1 MVGHW
6 RVLDQINGGG
16 QTIVAWSG
24 DRPRA
29 LGRLGWF
36 GFFVVLFLLSA
47 CSQLATQSVDQLS
60 EREEPVVVVPTATTF
75 VIDTSTAVSQTPLL
89 SEAAVDVLPTNTPTI
104 IATPIPS
111 LTNTPSAIFT
121 TMPTDTA
128 VPKATFTPTATATVL
143 PTPEPTVTQS
153 PTATAVPITVNGVP
167 VANFIKMSPEVIANS
182 RAIFANGQVLGR
194 DPHVFSKVGDSVTLT
209 DHYLTRF
216 DSGYYNLG
224 DYAYLQPVIDH
235 FAGSFE
241 RFGVAARIGLHAW
254 SLFDPLWAN
263 KEWCQPNED
272 MIACEIRLNNPSILL
287 IRLGSNDSAGGAYFE
302 DNMRLL
308 VEYAISQG
316 IIPVLATK
324 PDRFEGADNRNNLAI
339 LKLAEEYQ
347 LPLWDFDLVAET
359 MPNKGLGGDLVH
371 MTMADADDYT
381 NPDTFERG
389 YPMSDLTA
397 LMLLHA
403 FYTEVIQTQ

>member
-1 MVGHW
+1 
-6 RVLDQINGGG
+6 
-16 QTIVAWSG
+16 
-24 DRPRA
+24 
-29 LGRLGWF
+29 
-36 GFFVVLFLLSA
+36 
-47 CSQLATQSVDQLS
+47 
-60 EREEPVVVVPTATTF
+60 
-75 VIDTSTAVSQTPLL
+75 
-89 SEAAVDVLPTNTPTI
+89 
-104 IATPIPS
+104 
-111 LTNTPSAIFT
+111 
-121 TMPTDTA
+121 
-128 VPKATFTPTATATVL
+128 
-143 PTPEPTVTQS
+143 
-153 PTATAVPITVNGVP
+153 
-167 VANFIKMSPEVIANS
+167 MSPAVIANS
-182 RAIFANGQVLGR
+182 RAIFANGQTLGR
-194 DPHVFSKVGDSVTLT
+194 NPHAFSKVGDSVTLT

-224 DYAYLQPVIDH
+224 DYTYLQLAIDH

-241 RFGVAARIGLHAW
+241 RYGVAARIGLHAW

-324 PDRFEGADNRNNLAI
+324 PDRFEGPDNRNNLAI
-339 LKLAEEYQ
+339 MKLAEEYQ
-347 LPLWDFDLVAET
+347 VPLWDFDVLAET
-359 MPNKGLGGDLVH
+359 LPNKGLGGDLVH

-381 NPDTFERG
+381 NPDYFERG

-403 FYTEVIQTQ
+403 IYTEVIQAQ